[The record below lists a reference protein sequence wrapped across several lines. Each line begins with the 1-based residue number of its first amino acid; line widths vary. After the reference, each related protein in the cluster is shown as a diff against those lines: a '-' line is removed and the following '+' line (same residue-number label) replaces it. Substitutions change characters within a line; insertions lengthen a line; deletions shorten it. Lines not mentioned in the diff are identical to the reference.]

1 MESVS
6 CKWLLLSFLCLSWAH
21 SALCAVDGVK
31 GGKVRGVSLG
41 NWLVVEG
48 WMKPSLFTDIP
59 TADLLDGTKV
69 WLKSLKLNKYVS
81 AKNGGGA
88 GVSVDIEKADNWETF
103 RLWRVN
109 ESVYQF
115 RTINGQFLSCAGQGG
130 SVTATSNLSSLKE
143 TFTIERSSFFQV
155 IIKHSSGKYLQA
167 SSGNELK
174 ADYVGKPGFNDGN
187 AAIFNMT
194 IHGIM
199 QGEYQLSNGYGPDK
213 AKQVLTDHRNSYITR
228 EDFQY
233 LSQHDINAVRIP
245 VGWWITKDPN
255 PPAPYVGGSLAALDN
270 AFKWAKEF
278 DIKCII
284 NLHAAPGSQNGKEH
298 SSSRD
303 DIIDWTK
310 SDNIQKTL
318 EVIEFLATK
327 YGNDTSLLGID
338 LLNNPDVSFDAL
350 QKYYEDGYNIIRKHS
365 SKAYVIMCQL
375 SSGDQDPA
383 NLYRANTGKSNVVLD
398 LHYYNLGS
406 TFENMTV
413 QENINYL
420 YNTRKTQMNSL
431 NSSDGPLLFIGEW
444 VNFFGKGEHSQREYQ
459 EYGSAQ
465 LDVYGAASFGWAYWT
480 LMSVKDH
487 WSLKWNIDNNYLQL
501 AAPITA
507 VKKVI
512 VWKIAVPVCILV
524 AIIMCVLGYIYLFK
538 RNKAHKRESLKG
550 LQGVLTDLM
559 KSKATYNDTP
569 DNSFDDGQTEG
580 ETQEL
585 QIFNYTCLSNAT
597 NNFCLANKLGEG
609 GFGPVYKGKLQNEK
623 EIAVKRL
630 SKHSGQGIE
639 EFKNEGSLDLFL
651 FDPSKKGQLDWAKRF
666 NIIGGIARGLLY
678 LHRDSRLRIIHRDL
692 KVSNILLDENMTP
705 KISDFGM
712 ARIFGGDQIIA
723 ETNRVVGTFG
733 YMSPE
738 YIMGGTFSEKSDVF
752 SFGVLILEIISS
764 KRNNSFY
771 NPEKPINLLLH
782 TWKLWNEGNWSEI
795 VDEALGDLYSPL
807 EVEKCVHIGLLCVQ
821 NRAIDRPTMTEVDI
835 MLTSETNR
843 PSPKEPPYTF
853 PTSSDKSDSGP
864 NLCSNNYVTITAVQ
878 GR

>member
-1 MESVS
+1 MESIS
-6 CKWLLLSFLCLSWAH
+6 CKWLLLSFLCLSCAN

-41 NWLVVEG
+41 GWLVIEG
-48 WMKPSLFTDIP
+48 WMKPALFHNITNGDM
-59 TADLLDGTKV
+59 LDGTKV
-69 WLKSLKLNKYVS
+69 RFQSSKSKKYVS
-81 AKNGGGA
+81 AKYGGGA
-88 GVSVDIEKADNWETF
+88 GVFVDIDEADDWETF

-115 RTINGQFLSCAGQGG
+115 RTVNGQFLSCNGQGALI
-130 SVTATSNLSSLKE
+130 TATSILPSLNG
-143 TFTIERSSFFQV
+143 TFTIERSSFDRV

-167 SSGNELK
+167 SGNVLK
-174 ADYVGKPGFNDGN
+174 ADYVGTPRFSDGN
-187 AAIFNMT
+187 AAIFVMT
-194 IHGIM
+194 KHGDM
-199 QGEYQLSNGYGPDK
+199 QGEYQLSNGHGRENATK
-213 AKQVLTDHRNSYITR
+213 VLTDHRNSYITR

-233 LSQHDINAVRIP
+233 LSKHDINTVRIP

-284 NLHAAPGSQNGKEH
+284 NLHAAPGSQNGKDH

-350 QKYYEDGYNIIRKHS
+350 QKYYKDGYNIIRKHS

-375 SSGDQDPA
+375 ISGDRDPTD
-383 NLYRANTGKSNVVLD
+383 LYRANTGKSNVVLD

-420 YNTRKTQMNSL
+420 YSTRKTQMNSL
-431 NSSDGPLLFIGEW
+431 NSSDGPLLFIGEY
-444 VNFFGKGEHSQREYQ
+444 SQREYQ

-465 LDVYGAASFGWAYWT
+465 LDVYGSASFGWAYWT
-480 LMSVKDH
+480 LKSVKDH

-512 VWKIAVPVCILV
+512 VWKIVVPVCILV

-538 RNKAHKRESLKG
+538 RNKAHKRERLKG

-559 KSKATYNDTP
+559 KSKSTYNDTP

-597 NNFCLANKLGEG
+597 NNFFSANKLGEG

-630 SKHSGQGIE
+630 SKHSGQ
-639 EFKNEGSLDLFL
+639 
-651 FDPSKKGQLDWAKRF
+651 
-666 NIIGGIARGLLY
+666 
-678 LHRDSRLRIIHRDL
+678 
-692 KVSNILLDENMTP
+692 
-705 KISDFGM
+705 
-712 ARIFGGDQIIA
+712 
-723 ETNRVVGTFG
+723 
-733 YMSPE
+733 
-738 YIMGGTFSEKSDVF
+738 
-752 SFGVLILEIISS
+752 
-764 KRNNSFY
+764 
-771 NPEKPINLLLH
+771 
-782 TWKLWNEGNWSEI
+782 
-795 VDEALGDLYSPL
+795 
-807 EVEKCVHIGLLCVQ
+807 
-821 NRAIDRPTMTEVDI
+821 
-835 MLTSETNR
+835 
-843 PSPKEPPYTF
+843 
-853 PTSSDKSDSGP
+853 
-864 NLCSNNYVTITAVQ
+864 
-878 GR
+878 